1 MTPIIH
7 RVNDIKLLKDL
18 PNNYGLEIDV
28 RSNNNNLILSHEPTD
43 QGDFFID
50 FIEEYNHQLLVV
62 NVKEAG
68 IEKKILDILK
78 NKGIDNFFLLDIE
91 FPFLLQN
98 HSKFGKNLS
107 VRYSKYESIETAK
120 NFVESVSWM
129 WIDTY
134 KDFELNEEAADIV
147 KKFNVCLVSPSR
159 WGQSERLNYF
169 IEKFKNF
176 KIDIDY
182 VMVEN
187 GELI

>member
-1 MTPIIH
+1 M
-7 RVNDIKLLKDL
+7 L
-18 PNNYGLEIDV
+18 
-28 RSNNNNLILSHEPTD
+28 
-43 QGDFFID
+43 
-50 FIEEYNHQLLVV
+50 
-62 NVKEAG
+62 AG
-68 IEKKILDILK
+68 
-78 NKGIDNFFLLDIE
+78 
-91 FPFLLQN
+91 
-98 HSKFGKNLS
+98 
-107 VRYSKYESIETAK
+107 
-120 NFVESVSWM
+120 

-134 KDFELNEEAADIV
+134 KDFELNEEADIV